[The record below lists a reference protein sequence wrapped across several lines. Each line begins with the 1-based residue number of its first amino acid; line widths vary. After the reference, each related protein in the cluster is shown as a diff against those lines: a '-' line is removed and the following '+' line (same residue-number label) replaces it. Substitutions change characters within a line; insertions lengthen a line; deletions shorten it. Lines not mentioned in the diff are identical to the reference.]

1 MIKKLLLGLAIAL
14 LALAGF
20 IASRPSAFTVQRTLT
35 MKSPAKYIF
44 TNLNSFFRWAEW
56 SPWNDLD
63 PAIKRTY
70 EGPVVGVGNVYAWA
84 GNSAAGEGRM
94 TLEESRKDELVRV
107 KIELFK
113 PFTGTYTTTITLKPV
128 PEGTTA
134 TWTLEGHHG
143 FMGKAASLFMDME
156 ARVGKDLE
164 AGLDR
169 LRMMAEARTVDKE
182 REAAADEAVRKALAE
197 MDPKV
202 TSAPSMQSAQG
213 TPSTRQP

>member
-1 MIKKLLLGLAIAL
+1 MIKKILLGLAVAL
-14 LALAGF
+14 LALAGL
-20 IASRPSAFTVQRTLT
+20 IASQPSAFTVQRTVT
-35 MKSPAKYIF
+35 MKSPPKYIF

-63 PAIKRTY
+63 PAVKRTY

-84 GNSAAGEGRM
+84 GNAKAGEGRM

-107 KIELFK
+107 KLELFK
-113 PFTGTYTTTITLKPV
+113 PFSGTYTTTLTLKPV
-128 PEGTTA
+128 PEGTTV
-134 TWTLEGHHG
+134 TWALEGHHG
-143 FMGKAASLFMDME
+143 FMGKAASLFTDME
-156 ARVGKDLE
+156 ARVGEDFE

-169 LRMMAEARTVDKE
+169 LRTMAEYRTEDKARE
-182 REAAADEAVRKALAE
+182 SAADEAVRKFLAG

-202 TSAPSMQSAQG
+202 TSAPSKQPAEG

>member
-1 MIKKLLLGLAIAL
+1 MIKKILLGLAVVL

-20 IASRPSAFTVQRTLT
+20 IASRPSAFTVQRTVT
-35 MKSPAKYIF
+35 MKSPPKYIF
-44 TNLNSFFRWAEW
+44 PNLNSFFRWAEW

-63 PAIKRTY
+63 PAMKRTY

-84 GNSAAGEGRM
+84 GNAQAGEGRM

-107 KIELFK
+107 KLELFK
-113 PFTGTYTTTITLKPV
+113 PFSGTYTTALTLKPV
-128 PEGTTA
+128 PEGTTV

-156 ARVGKDLE
+156 ARVGKDFE

-169 LRMMAEARTVDKE
+169 LRMMAEARTVDKA
-182 REAAADEAVRKALAE
+182 REAATDEAVRKALAE
-197 MDPKV
+197 MNPKV
-202 TSAPSMQSAQG
+202 TSAPSMQPAQG